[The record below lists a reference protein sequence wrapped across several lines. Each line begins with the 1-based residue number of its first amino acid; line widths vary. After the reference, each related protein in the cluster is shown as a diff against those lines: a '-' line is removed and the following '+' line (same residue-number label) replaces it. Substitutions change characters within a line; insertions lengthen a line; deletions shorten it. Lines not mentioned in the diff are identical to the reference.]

1 MKNLIRSFIA
11 VPLNP
16 QVHKNLV
23 DFTRQYGLNSRE
35 HGFRPVKPENIHLT
49 LKFLRDIDQ
58 DQVQKLGLVLSQLA
72 VKLSPFT
79 GSVQGIGVF
88 PGWNKR
94 PRVIWVG
101 VEPVEPI
108 REVYHLIEEATTKLG
123 IASDGKPFSPHLTLA
138 RVSYLT
144 RESELVI
151 NKLKDLSLEPDFG
164 RFPIDRVTLFKSV
177 LLPQGPVYS
186 IVSSHPL
193 SSHPFSA

>member
-1 MKNLIRSFIA
+1 MKKLIRSFIA

-16 QVHKNLV
+16 QVHKSLA
-23 DFTRQYGLNSRE
+23 DFTRQYSLNSRE
-35 HGFRPVKPENIHLT
+35 QGFRPVKAENIHLT
-49 LKFLRDIDQ
+49 FKFLGEIDEN
-58 DQVQKLGLVLSQLA
+58 QVQQLGFALSQLT

-79 GSVQGIGVF
+79 GSVQGIGAF
-88 PGWNKR
+88 PGWTNR

-108 REVYHLIEEATTKLG
+108 RDVYHLIEEATIKLG
-123 IASDGKPFSPHLTLA
+123 IAADGKPFSPHLTLA

-144 RESELVI
+144 RESESAI
-151 NKLKDLSLEPDFG
+151 NKLKDLSPEPDFG
-164 RFPIDRVTLFKSV
+164 RFLIDKVTLYKSV

-186 IVSSHPL
+186 IL